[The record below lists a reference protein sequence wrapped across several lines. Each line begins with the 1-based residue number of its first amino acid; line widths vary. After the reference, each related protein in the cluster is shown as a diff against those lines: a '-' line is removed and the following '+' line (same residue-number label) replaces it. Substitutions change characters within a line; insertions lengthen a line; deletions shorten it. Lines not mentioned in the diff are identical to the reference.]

1 MVVDPGGK
9 LWSITGWC
17 LVPVF
22 QRDFGCCDALIGG
35 GPALKKVRPDP
46 AGESVVSFAS
56 RAEPESE
63 IRREEHDMAK
73 RRKSTFERLS
83 TGQMNRSQRR
93 ELGRRVAAGDAGLAI
108 VQANAGGIDVGNESH
123 FVAVPPDRDTNPVRE
138 FGCWTAAL
146 NEMAE
151 WLKSCRIDTV
161 AMQATGVYW
170 IALYDVLEQH
180 GVRVVLVNA
189 QHTKNVPGRKTDVQ
203 ECQWLMKLHTY
214 GLVRDSFRLQ
224 QDMEYVRTIWRVR
237 DRHVKEAGREVQHMQ
252 KALTKM
258 NVQLANVISDVS
270 GVSGQAIVTAV
281 LKGERD
287 PYKLADLADYRVK
300 ASREEVARSLEG
312 NWRADVLFELQQAV
326 DSYHFAH
333 RQMRECDEKL
343 TFYLVSLPTRMLEIP
358 VPSKGAPETPESPAQ
373 KRKKA
378 KKPRDNEPRMD
389 MKGELKRI
397 CGVDLTSIDGINV
410 MTAFTVLSEVGTD
423 MARFKDEDHF
433 SSWMGLAPSKD
444 ISSGKIV
451 GRGKKKV
458 KNRVAVVLR
467 TAATTLLESDT
478 HLGARYRHLR
488 RQLPTHKAAV
498 KAMARYLAVLIYRL
512 LTKGEAWVD
521 RGARQFE
528 QRRTQREMVSLQTK
542 AKAKGFTLVPLAE
555 AR

>member
-46 AGESVVSFAS
+46 VGESVISFAS
-56 RAEPESE
+56 RAEPGSE
-63 IRREEHDMAK
+63 IRQEEYDMAK
-73 RRKSTFERLS
+73 RKMSTFERLS
-83 TGQMNRSQRR
+83 TGRMNRAQRR
-93 ELGRRVAAGDAGLAI
+93 ELGRRVAASDPGMAI
-108 VQANAGGIDVGNESH
+108 VHLNAGGIDVGNESH

-358 VPSKGAPETPESPAQ
+358 APSKGAPETPESPAQ

-433 SSWMGLAPSKD
+433 SSWMGLAP
-444 ISSGKIV
+444 
-451 GRGKKKV
+451 
-458 KNRVAVVLR
+458 AR
-467 TAATTLLESDT
+467 T
-478 HLGARYRHLR
+478 
-488 RQLPTHKAAV
+488 
-498 KAMARYLAVLIYRL
+498 
-512 LTKGEAWVD
+512 
-521 RGARQFE
+521 
-528 QRRTQREMVSLQTK
+528 
-542 AKAKGFTLVPLAE
+542 
-555 AR
+555 